1 MLVTLELATEVL
13 KLRRQ
18 HVTVAKMAEAL
29 GRSETEILDA
39 HCMLGIA
46 IADWDDEPPRPR
58 LSGAGRQRGAN
69 ASRKNGR
76 TTTAAANRDF
86 GARVRFLN
94 SERAERIVPTR
105 T

>member
-29 GRSETEILDA
+29 GRSEAEILDA

-46 IADWDDEPPRPR
+46 IADRDDEPPRPR
-58 LSGAGRQRGAN
+58 LSGAERQRGAN

-86 GARVRFLN
+86 GARVRFFN
-94 SERAERIVPTR
+94 SERA
-105 T
+105 

>member
-46 IADWDDEPPRPR
+46 IADRDDEPPRPR
-58 LSGAGRQRGAN
+58 LSCA
-69 ASRKNGR
+69 
-76 TTTAAANRDF
+76 
-86 GARVRFLN
+86 
-94 SERAERIVPTR
+94 ERAARRERLPKKWQDHYVR
-105 T
+105 GKS